1 MNSLVRPYV
10 QASVVGPA
18 LIGLIGSLLPEQLSG
33 PVIMLCGRRTSA
45 QHDDVVLLCDLVHDV
60 RRGI

>member
-1 MNSLVRPYV
+1 MNTLVSPSV
-10 QASVVGPA
+10 HASVAGPA
-18 LIGLIGSLLPEQLSG
+18 IIGLIGSLLPEQLSG

-60 RRGI
+60 RRGM